1 MIEPIYKEMNIPK
14 KLQTSQKNLS
24 SNVTLLLRSKRWTK
38 LEALLDTFSS
48 TKSMFLSNSLKP
60 VYQRSGEKSKNQF
73 GILTIRKFLA
83 IICFYLKK
91 VHYSGE
97 QGKYAN
103 ELLAAQERAQT
114 ARLGLWKNWEPP
126 KEVEEVVVSNGN
138 AEPTSRNVDPKEIA
152 ITEVTSNMCFYGQY
166 VANGAKLEELTKQLR
181 NQFAENPPTA
191 GSYTREFH
199 FFNLRNFNVDTQ

>member
-1 MIEPIYKEMNIPK
+1 MPEFVF
-14 KLQTSQKNLS
+14 T
-24 SNVTLLLRSKRWTK
+24 
-38 LEALLDTFSS
+38 
-48 TKSMFLSNSLKP
+48 
-60 VYQRSGEKSKNQF
+60 
-73 GILTIRKFLA
+73 
-83 IICFYLKK
+83 LKK

-166 VANGAKLEELTKQLR
+166 IANGAKLEELTKQLR

-191 GSYTREFH
+191 GSYTREFR
-199 FFNLRNFNVDTQ
+199 FLTLEILTLSIQRNVIKFALLFSPKMGFGTEERLKKSLARVWPPSLSSITEIARWLKKLN